1 MGTRPIHEE
10 SSMDR
15 HALTVFALLT
25 VLLLVTLA
33 PAAPTTV
40 VLAVDGMT

>member
-1 MGTRPIHEE
+1 
-10 SSMDR
+10 MDR
-15 HALTVFALLT
+15 RALIVFALLA
-25 VLLLVTLA
+25 LLLLATLA

>member
-1 MGTRPIHEE
+1 MKPR
-10 SSMDR
+10 
-15 HALTVFALLT
+15 ALTVFALLA
-25 VLLLVTLA
+25 LLLLATLA

>member
-1 MGTRPIHEE
+1 MNPRAI
-10 SSMDR
+10 
-15 HALTVFALLT
+15 TVFALLA
-25 VLLLVTLA
+25 LLLLATLA

>member
-1 MGTRPIHEE
+1 MNP
-10 SSMDR
+10 
-15 HALTVFALLT
+15 HAITVFAVLA
-25 VLLLVTLA
+25 LLLLATLA

>member
-1 MGTRPIHEE
+1 MNPR
-10 SSMDR
+10 
-15 HALTVFALLT
+15 ALTVFVLVALL
-25 VLLLVTLA
+25 LLATLA

>member
-1 MGTRPIHEE
+1 
-10 SSMDR
+10 MDR
-15 HALTVFALLT
+15 RALTVLPLLT
-25 VLLLVTLA
+25 VLLWVTLA

>member
-1 MGTRPIHEE
+1 
-10 SSMDR
+10 MDR
-15 HALTVFALLT
+15 RALAVFALLA
-25 VLLLVTLA
+25 LLLLPILA

>member
-1 MGTRPIHEE
+1 MNR
-10 SSMDR
+10 R
-15 HALTVFALLT
+15 ALTVFALLA
-25 VLLLVTLA
+25 LLLLATLA